1 MTRRTVLSADL
12 KERHVNMMAF
22 SACIGFGLFLQ
33 SGKVIYIAGPGLA
46 IVAVTLASSVMWS
59 VIACLGE
66 MTALF
71 PVAGALFEFPG
82 RFIDEAVGYATG
94 WITWFA
100 WVVILAAEIL
110 AVAQLWKFRF
120 DEEYLQSVGYP
131 DNQLGW
137 STEGYSPAVWVF
149 IFLILVG
156 LVNLLPIRIFG
167 QMEYIFGVIKIFFIS
182 LLIVFN
188 VVVSAM
194 QIVPH
199 GNHFWTWNKP
209 YGFTSESFVVHPSH
223 DMDTGVVLTGEGGKF
238 LALWTA
244 VTSALFSFVG
254 FETIAI
260 TAAENKDLEKYETVR
275 LATKK
280 LELRI
285 TILYILG
292 TFVGGL
298 NVPYNDPNLV
308 NIQINSVRAGHN
320 SVFVLAA
327 VRNHLRVW
335 PSIFNGFFIFSAT
348 TSGINALYNSSRL
361 LHALA
366 SIPEAWPLCAQNWR
380 RRLERTTGAGVPL
393 MTITVSWCFG
403 LMAFLAIK
411 PFPSVVLGRITNN
424 AVVSELICYSVICL
438 SYINFY
444 HRIKAAADDQTLEN
458 RAAYNRDDK
467 QYPYRT
473 HGQLFRA
480 YYGFIFC
487 VLLIIFNNWRA
498 FVTPFSTPDFIA
510 SYVGIAAFFAL
521 VAAYHVKTDGWNPFH
536 WRRHAS
542 NQLNRP
548 PPKVVVPGRRR
559 GYFHYPNPKA
569 PFWESENA
577 KATVNYI
584 WGWLK

>member
-1 MTRRTVLSADL
+1 
-12 KERHVNMMAF
+12 MMAF

-46 IVAVTLASSVMWS
+46 IVAIVLASSVMWS

-71 PVAGALFEFPG
+71 PVPGPLFEFPG

-120 DEEYLQSVGYP
+120 DDQYLRDVGYP
-131 DNQLGW
+131 DEKLGW

-149 IFLILVG
+149 LFLILIG
-156 LVNLLPIRIFG
+156 LINLLPVRQYG
-167 QMEYIFGVIKIFFIS
+167 QIEYWFGVVKIVFIS

-188 VVVSAM
+188 VIVSAM
-194 QIVPH
+194 QKVEH

-209 YGFTSESFVVHPSH
+209 YGFASDKFVIHPSH
-223 DMDTGVVLTGEGGKF
+223 DKDPGVVLTGPQGKF
-238 LALWTA
+238 LALWTSVA
-244 VTSALFSFVG
+244 ASLFSFVG

-260 TAAENKDLEKYETVR
+260 TAPENKDLEKHETIK

-280 LELRI
+280 LSLRI
-285 TILYILG
+285 TVLYILG

-298 NVPYNDPNLV
+298 NVPYNDPNLI
-308 NIQINSVRAGHN
+308 NIQINSVRAGQN
-320 SVFVLAA
+320 SIFVLAA
-327 VRNHLRVW
+327 VRNHIRVW

-366 SIPEAWPLCAQNWR
+366 SIPEAWPLWFQNSR
-380 RRLERTTGAGVPL
+380 RRLERTTARGVPL
-393 MTITVSWCFG
+393 GTVTVSWCFG
-403 LMAFLAIK
+403 LMAFLAVE
-411 PFPSVVLGRITNN
+411 PFPSIVLGRITNN
-424 AVVSELICYSVICL
+424 AVVSELICYTVICL
-438 SYINFY
+438 SYIQFY
-444 HRIKAAADDQTLEN
+444 HRIKDAANDPTLEN
-458 RAAYNRDDK
+458 RSAFNRDDK

-480 YYGFIFC
+480 YYGLLFC
-487 VLLIIFNNWRA
+487 ILLIVFNNWRSL
-498 FVTPFSTPDFIA
+498 VHPFSIPDFLA
-510 SYVGIAAFFAL
+510 SYVGILVFFAL
-521 VAAYHVKTDGWNPFH
+521 VAAYHVKSDGWNPLK
-536 WRRHAS
+536 WRRNAS
-542 NQLNRP
+542 MQIHRP

-559 GYFHYPNPKA
+559 GHLEFPEPKEPIWA
-569 PFWESENA
+569 EENL
-577 KATVNYI
+577 KALVAFI

>member
-46 IVAVTLASSVMWS
+46 IVAVVLASSVMWS

-71 PVAGALFEFPG
+71 PVQGPLFEFPG

-100 WVVILAAEIL
+100 WVVILSAEIL
-110 AVAQLWKFRF
+110 AIAQLWKFRF
-120 DEEYLQSVGYP
+120 DEEYLREVGYP
-131 DNQLGW
+131 DKQLGW
-137 STEGYSPAVWVF
+137 STENYSPAVWVF
-149 IFLILVG
+149 LFLITVG
-156 LVNLLPIRIFG
+156 VINLLPVRQYG
-167 QMEYIFGVIKIFFIS
+167 QLEYAFGVVKIFFIS

-194 QIVPH
+194 GKH

-209 YGFTSESFVVHPSH
+209 YGFSSDTFVVHPSH
-223 DMDTGVVLTGEGGKF
+223 DADKGVVMTGDSGHF

-244 VTSALFSFVG
+244 ITAALFSFVG
-254 FETIAI
+254 FETVAVS
-260 TAAENKDLEKYETVR
+260 AAENKDLEKHETIK
-275 LATKK
+275 LATRK
-280 LELRI
+280 LSMRI
-285 TILYILG
+285 TILYVLG

-308 NIQINSVRAGHN
+308 NIQINSVRAGQN
-320 SVFVLAA
+320 SIFVLAA
-327 VRNHLRVW
+327 VRNGLRGW

-366 SIPEAWPLCAQNWR
+366 SIPEAWPLWLQNTR
-380 RRLERTTGAGVPL
+380 RRLERTTSRGVPL
-393 MTITVSWCFG
+393 GTVTVSWLFG
-403 LMAFLAIK
+403 LMAFLAVK
-411 PFPSVVLGRITNN
+411 PFPAIVLGRITNN
-424 AVVSELICYSVICL
+424 AVVSELICYAVICL
-438 SYINFY
+438 SYIHFY
-444 HRIKAAADDQTLEN
+444 HRIKEAAEDTTLEN
-458 RAAYNRDDK
+458 RAAFNRDDK

-498 FVTPFSTPDFIA
+498 FVTPFSTPDFLA
-510 SYVGIAAFFAL
+510 SYVGILAFFAL
-521 VAAYHVKTDGWNPFH
+521 VAAYHIKSDGYNPLK
-536 WRRHAS
+536 WRRNAS
-542 NQLNRP
+542 MQIHRP

-559 GYFHYPNPKA
+559 GHLIYPQPKE
-569 PFWESENA
+569 PVWNGENL
-577 KATVNYI
+577 KALVSFI